1 MTSIAAQ
8 QDESALIRRAN
19 QLYHELTRESFER
32 VHSRRFRIQKPFWDT
47 VARVALDSSEQELR
61 GRTVLDLACGTGF
74 VSRALAAHLTS
85 RDRLIAA
92 DLNRGQLRT
101 AGASWNTYR
110 LHRDDAPGFVRLAS
124 DAQVLPLPDAS
135 VDLVAVNASLHH
147 MPSPTRV
154 LGEIDRIL
162 RPGGFFALGFEPN
175 RAYFQCRA
183 LAGLDVAMARMHWYA
198 SPRQN
203 WRRLRD
209 RLPGAF
215 LRAAHDDAS
224 EAAVIRE
231 MNRTLQLE
239 GLITRPMSGGRILDL
254 VDPHSRGEDGAAGFD
269 PGELITKA
277 LPTYRICV
285 LFTTDYLGETA
296 RFWPTARKVTDAV
309 FRAFIPGHGS
319 LFSWLLRK
327 TEAAG

>member
-1 MTSIAAQ
+1 MTNIAAVQ
-8 QDESALIRRAN
+8 NESALVRRAN

-32 VHSRRFRIQKPFWDT
+32 VHGRRFRIQKPFWDAI
-47 VARVALDSSEQELR
+47 ARIALDSSTQKPR

-74 VSRALAAHLTS
+74 VSRTLAAHLTS
-85 RDRLIAA
+85 RDRLMAA

-101 AGASWNTYR
+101 AGANWNTYR

-124 DAQVLPLPDAS
+124 DAQVLPLPDES

-154 LGEIDRIL
+154 LGEVDRIL

-175 RAYFQCRA
+175 RAYFRCRA
-183 LAGLDVAMARMHWYA
+183 LAGLDIAMARMHWYA

-203 WRRLRD
+203 WRRLRE
-209 RLPGAF
+209 RLPGGSF
-215 LRAAHDDAS
+215 RAANEDAS

-231 MNRTLQLE
+231 MNRILQLE
-239 GLITRPMSGGRILDL
+239 GLIAQPMSGGRLLDL

-269 PGELITKA
+269 PGELIA
-277 LPTYRICV
+277 EVLPMYRIRV
-285 LFTTDYLGETA
+285 LFTTDYLGETG
-296 RFWPTARKVTDAV
+296 RFWPTARKVTDAI

-327 TEAAG
+327 PEAAR